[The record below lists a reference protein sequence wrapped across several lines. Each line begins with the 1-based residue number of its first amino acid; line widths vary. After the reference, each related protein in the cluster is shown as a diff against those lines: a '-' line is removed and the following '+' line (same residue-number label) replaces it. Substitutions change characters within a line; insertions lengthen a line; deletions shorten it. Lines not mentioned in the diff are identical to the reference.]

1 MFRLN
6 IAAAGYSP
14 NASPG
19 RDGTGVLRSVD
30 EILRN
35 NPTYLSSYGT
45 GTMNLLTLNV
55 NGFVCELFLNNA
67 FLKIIQFLHIYVK

>member
-45 GTMNLLTLNV
+45 GTTNLLTLNV
-55 NGFVCELFLNNA
+55 NVLVWALFNNA
-67 FLKIIQFLHIYVK
+67 FFKLIQFLHIYVK